1 MDQFEDQPLEEYLNY
16 ARRHLLDLLQASYGN
31 TEAWPLIRRRV
42 LQIFGSSG
50 FGRYTAR
57 DFKERDNGQ
66 RDRVSDHQRR

>member
-1 MDQFEDQPLEEYLNY
+1 MDQFKDQSLEDFTDY
-16 ARRHLLDLLQASYGN
+16 ARRHLLDLLQASYGS
-31 TEAWPLIRRRV
+31 TDAWPLIRRRV

-66 RDRVSDHQRR
+66 RDRASNNQRR